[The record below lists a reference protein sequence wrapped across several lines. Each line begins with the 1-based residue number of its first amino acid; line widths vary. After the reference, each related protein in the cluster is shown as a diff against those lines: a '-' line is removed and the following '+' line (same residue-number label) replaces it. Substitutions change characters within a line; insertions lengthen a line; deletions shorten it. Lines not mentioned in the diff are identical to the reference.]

1 MKHFNYLSFTLLLSA
16 MSLLFISCSD
26 NEDKLSQKTLYL
38 ISGQSTK
45 LIYDGDCTW
54 KSDEPMIA
62 EVDDF
67 GKVTANRVGKTTIWA
82 NDESCEVEVT
92 PRYKTYMEPC
102 MDWGASE
109 SEVTDFMNGY
119 RNLGEN
125 GNTLGFSD
133 QDNEIVYMYVFEN
146 NSLSSSAIGAKFLS
160 KGEEITNFL
169 LERYVPI
176 SIDDSSYIVYMTNID
191 KTIGVV
197 VSINA
202 SSGLMMVLYTP
213 FSNDNIDTRT
223 TFTELN
229 RHVQCGMVH
238 SEKGSISMMNKLFDK
253 FKKY

>member
-1 MKHFNYLSFTLLLSA
+1 MVYCHLLKHSPMRKVALSISRSCVGTA
-16 MSLLFISCSD
+16 MW
-26 NEDKLSQKTLYL
+26 YHR
-38 ISGQSTK
+38 STRHPK
-45 LIYDGDCTW
+45 CINAKATDTDAR
-54 KSDEPMIA
+54 IR
-62 EVDDF
+62 DDF

-119 RNLGEN
+119 GNLGKN

-133 QDNEIVYMYVFEN
+133 QDNGIVYMYVFEN
-146 NSLSSSAIGAKFLS
+146 NSLSSSAIGAKFSS

-176 SIDDSSYIVYMTNID
+176 TIDDSSYIVYMTNID

-213 FSNDNIDTRT
+213 FSKNNIDTRT
-223 TFTELN
+223 TFSKLN
-229 RHVQCGMVH
+229 RHIQCNMAHMEEGN
-238 SEKGSISMMNKLFDK
+238 ISMINEIFDK